1 MAQNASVAADAA
13 SKETSKGMFRSY
25 VISWNLTQRCN
36 LRCEHC
42 YIEGGPIQKALLE
55 GEMDTGQ
62 CQSIMDQIAGIH
74 PNALLILTGG
84 EPLLR
89 PDIFELTRYAT
100 ELGLWCVMGT
110 NGVLITET
118 LVDALLDAGLKGVSL
133 SLDGLDP
140 ETHDAFRKVRGAFDN
155 TVRGSQILK
164 AKNLP
169 FIVQTTIGRHN
180 LHDIADI
187 AREAFRLGAHVFNLF
202 FLVPTGRGTFI
213 SDIEPEEYE
222 AAMQALIGLQ
232 KEFEGRMLINAK
244 CAPHFQRVLYG
255 QDPESPFLKSFSDGA
270 GGCPAGTHYLG
281 IRPDGRMTPCPYLP
295 VYGGSLKISSFREI
309 WESSPLF
316 QTMRNRGALEGRC
329 GTCEFNRT
337 CGGCRARAFGHTGQI
352 LAEDPWCVYQ
362 PGAYGGK
369 PVSFGKADWYG
380 MDVAAETGGLIWSEA
395 AKARLQQIPAF
406 VRGMVSSRVENY
418 ARKHGLHEVTL
429 PLMNEIRA
437 KMGDRFRRFRGSADA

>member
-1 MAQNASVAADAA
+1 MTQSPTTSINAVSTEN
-13 SKETSKGMFRSY
+13 SRGIFRSY

-55 GEMDTGQ
+55 GELNTDQ
-62 CQSIMDQIAGIH
+62 CKSVMDQIAQVH

-100 ELGLWCVMGT
+100 DLGLWCVMGT
-110 NGVLITET
+110 NGVLITEK
-118 LVDALLDAGLKGVSL
+118 LADALLDAGLKGVSL
-133 SLDGLDP
+133 SLDGLDA

-169 FIVQTTIGRHN
+169 FIIQTTIGTHN
-180 LHDIADI
+180 LDNIADI

-213 SDIEPEEYE
+213 SDITPEDYE
-222 AAMQALIGLQ
+222 AAMQTLIELQ

-255 QDPESPFLKSFSDGA
+255 QDPESNFLKSFSDGA

-295 VYGGSLKISSFREI
+295 VYGGSLKISSFKEI
-309 WESSPLF
+309 WEESPLF

-329 GTCEFNRT
+329 GTCEFNPT
-337 CGGCRARAFGHTGQI
+337 CGGCRARAFGHTGQ
-352 LAEDPWCVYQ
+352 LMAEDPWCVYQ
-362 PGAYGGK
+362 PGAHGGK
-369 PVSFGKADWYG
+369 PITFGQGLWYG
-380 MDVAAETGGLIWSEA
+380 LDTAKEA
-395 AKARLQQIPAF
+395 GNLVWTEEAKTRLDQIPAF
-406 VRGMVSSRVENY
+406 VRGMVSKRVENY
-418 ARKHGLHEVTL
+418 ARERDLHEIDLAV
-429 PLMNEIRA
+429 MNEIRE
-437 KMGDRFRRFRGSADA
+437 KMGDRFRRFRKSARS